1 MQLQEDSAD
10 DLEAL
15 KKEVEEEI
23 ADIQAAKLSSGE
35 LVTALATTRVFLRY
49 TEQTLK
55 LAKEL
60 ATPMN
65 EAIAIAQKAIQT
77 RDEAV
82 RDMAIANE
90 RQSKLIKFLP
100 KVFQAGKKSLA
111 NAGAAGRHTEN
122 RAIKQ
127 DVFAWLDA
135 NPPKPR
141 GKSAAATA
149 IAGKVAPVVFTTALK
164 WVNEWEKLR
173 STGTP

>member
-1 MQLQEDSAD
+1 MQLQEDSAN

-23 ADIQAAKLSSGE
+23 ADIKAAKLSSGE
-35 LVTALATTRVFLRY
+35 LVTALATTRVCLRY
-49 TEQTLK
+49 TEQSLK
-55 LAKEL
+55 YAEEL
-60 ATPMN
+60 ATSSN

-141 GKSAAATA
+141 GKDAAAAA
-149 IAGKVAPVVFTTALK
+149 IAGGVVPVAFRTARK
-164 WVNEWEKLR
+164 WIDEWENLP
-173 STGTP
+173 STGTV